1 MTGGSWSLRDPAPKI
16 AIKEQVCLHHWT
28 SGVEC
33 GRWLTCKSDAAGAGR
48 WTHRSEHAAPAVDR
62 WDRQTDSVP
71 LLLHRPCGILD
82 EQC

>member
-1 MTGGSWSLRDPAPKI
+1 MTDGSWSLRDPAPEI
-16 AIKEQVCLHHWT
+16 AIKEQVCVQHWT
-28 SGVEC
+28 H
-33 GRWLTCKSDAAGAGR
+33 CKSDAAGAGR
-48 WTHRSEHAAPAVDR
+48 WTHSSEHAAPAVCR